1 MKTVGIT
8 GPPSSGKSTVLRAL
22 GAAEGADIVAVPV
35 PDERLDELA
44 ELHSAKKKVN
54 AQVQFLDVHSAA
66 KTQAAAM
73 ARLRE
78 VDALLVMLPGFA
90 GGDLSQIKANLLD
103 DFLLADLAPFE
114 TRVARARKDPAA
126 KNEVPSLE
134 KAMAE
139 LEAGRMLSE
148 THWEA
153 HELKVI
159 SALAP
164 ITMRP
169 IVYVANVDETAVD
182 AGSELEGVSFTVNA
196 PLELEVA
203 GMSSADAAELLAAY
217 GVGEPL
223 VGKIVSSVYGT
234 LDLITFFTAGDK
246 ETKAWQARRGAT
258 APEAAGVIHSDMQRG
273 FIRAEV
279 IAFDELVK
287 IGDWDAARGKGSI
300 RVEGKEYVFQEG
312 DVTHFRFSV

>member
-1 MKTVGIT
+1 M
-8 GPPSSGKSTVLRAL
+8 
-22 GAAEGADIVAVPV
+22 AVSV
-35 PDERLDELA
+35 PDERLDVLA

-54 AQVQFLDVHSAA
+54 AQVQFLDVHSAS
-66 KTQAAAM
+66 KTQSAAM

-78 VDALLVMLPGFA
+78 VDAILVVLPGFS
-90 GGDLSQIKANLLD
+90 GGDLSQMKANLLD
-103 DFLLADLAPFE
+103 DFLLADLGPFE
-114 TRVARARKDPAA
+114 TRIARARKDPAA
-126 KNEVPSLE
+126 KNEVPVLE

-139 LEAGRMLSE
+139 LEGGRMLSE
-148 THWEA
+148 TQWDS

-159 SALAP
+159 AALAP
-164 ITMRP
+164 ITTKP

-182 AGSELEGVSFTVNA
+182 ADQAEGVSFTVNA

-203 GMSSADAAELLAAY
+203 GMSASEAAELLAAY

-234 LDLITFFTAGDK
+234 LDLITFFTAGEK
-246 ETKAWQARRGAT
+246 ETKAWQVRRGAT

-279 IAFDELVK
+279 ISYDELVK
-287 IGDWDAARGKGSI
+287 IGDWDVARGKGLI
-300 RVEGKEYVFQEG
+300 RVEGKEYIFQEG